1 MESAIEIWRPIV
13 GFEGLYEIS
22 NLGRVKNVPHWVTRD
37 YVRNDGEHIIDRLFI
52 KERIL
57 NPKRKYPH
65 SNRTKGSEQ
74 CYLGYCLRKGG
85 KYFNKL
91 LHRLVAEAFI
101 PNPENKPCIDH
112 INGDA
117 LDNRIENLRWCTYKE
132 NNDNPITKERKAISA
147 VGVNKG
153 GKHTEEFKQMLSARF
168 KGRKMKKEW
177 IAHRLKR
184 VYQYDTNGEFVAEYE
199 SMAEASQKVG
209 ISSGQLTDCCKGKHK
224 TGKGYV
230 WSYIK
235 LH

>member
-1 MESAIEIWRPIV
+1 MESTIEIWKPIA

-22 NLGRVKNVPHWVTRD
+22 SLGRVKNVPHWVTRD
-37 YVRNDGEHIIDRLFI
+37 YIRNNGEHIIDRLFI
-52 KERIL
+52 KEKIL

-65 SNRTKGSEQ
+65 SKRTKGGEQ
-74 CYLGYCLRKGG
+74 CYLGHALRKGG

-91 LHRLVAEAFI
+91 LHRLIAEAFI
-101 PNPENKPCIDH
+101 PNPDNKPCIDH

-132 NNDNPITKERKAISA
+132 NNNNPITKERKAVSSI
-147 VGVNKG
+147 GVNKG
-153 GKHTEEFKQMLSARF
+153 RKHTEEFKLMMSEKF
-168 KGRKMKKEW
+168 KGRKIKKEW
-177 IAHRLKR
+177 VQHSFKR
-184 VYQYDTNGEFVAEYE
+184 VFQYTTSGEFVAEYE
-199 SMAEASQKVG
+199 SMKEASKKVG